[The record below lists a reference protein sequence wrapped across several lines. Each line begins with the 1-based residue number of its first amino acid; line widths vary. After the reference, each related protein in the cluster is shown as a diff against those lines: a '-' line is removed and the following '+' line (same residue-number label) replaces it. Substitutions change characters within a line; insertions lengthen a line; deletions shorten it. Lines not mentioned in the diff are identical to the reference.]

1 MKIMASNPSKV
12 LYTDSVL
19 VSKTTKI
26 WVEVYN
32 KCDKGV
38 KFVIIQFMH

>member
-1 MKIMASNPSKV
+1 MKIMASNPWKA
-12 LYTDSVL
+12 LYIDTVL

-26 WVEVYN
+26 WVEMYD

-38 KFVIIQFMH
+38 KFVIIQFMR